1 MAVLGAAAGF
11 RDVREWYT
19 RIAILSDQVCLIED
33 IERRPVGTAFL
44 VGRDIVLTA
53 AHVIGVDS
61 EYALVNQQRA
71 DWDSYAMWLS
81 SVVTAS
87 LDVRAALNYF
97 GINHGIGEQQPM
109 GTIRSFVDAVLPA
122 AGEVP
127 AYYSKP
133 DRLSELFELR
143 RLQATGSRTDFY
155 EYYWAYNVEG
165 TKLWSVLLWMLRL
178 MIRSPKDVPHGVRVI
193 WWLSWAL
200 LASFL
205 ILVALGLLGPVG
217 KAIKDAGPLTLF
229 GALIFVSLSAIQ
241 FVLISYVGDAAR
253 YLSPLPANIN
263 LRQKIRSQG
272 VQLLRALHASGK
284 YNRIIIVGHSL
295 GSVIGYDIISRLWL
309 EYNEQL
315 PAIESDPNVKKLI
328 LDAMAAGRS
337 AQPIIRDELSKTGE
351 LLYRTP
357 DDPAALWNFQRS
369 QVKAWREQCALGNPW
384 RVSDFITLGSPLAHA
399 ELLLAAYKEEFVT
412 RKRQREIVTCPPQR
426 DAKGYAYSPPNSVV
440 VGSVEQEDGSKAEK
454 RYTPLILHHA
464 APFAVTRWTNLYFPV
479 KWGLLGDLVGGAL
492 ASAFGPGIRDVSV
505 RTTRRLGWTLR
516 AHTSYW
522 YCSKESKPR
531 ATAIFSPTT
540 KVPDALDA
548 LRAALALNELRKFVV
563 AGSAQ
568 KNV

>member
-1 MAVLGAAAGF
+1 MRQAV
-11 RDVREWYT
+11 V
-19 RIAILSDQVCLIED
+19 
-33 IERRPVGTAFL
+33 
-44 VGRDIVLTA
+44 
-53 AHVIGVDS
+53 VI
-61 EYALVNQQRA
+61 
-71 DWDSYAMWLS
+71 
-81 SVVTAS
+81 
-87 LDVRAALNYF
+87 
-97 GINHGIGEQQPM
+97 HGIGEQQPM
-109 GTIRSFVDAVLPA
+109 GTIRSFVDAVLLSER
-122 AGEVP
+122 EVP

-178 MIRSPKDVPHGVRVI
+178 MLRSPKEVPKGVTVI
-193 WWLSWAL
+193 WWLSWGL

-205 ILVALGLLGPVG
+205 ILLALGLLGPFFG
-217 KAIKDAGPLTLF
+217 KLKDAGPFTLF
-229 GALIFVSLSAIQ
+229 SALLFVSLSAIQ

-272 VQLLRALHASGK
+272 VQLLRTLHASGK

-315 PAIESDPNVKKLI
+315 TALEADPNVKKLI
-328 LDAMAAGRS
+328 VDAMAAGRS

-357 DDPAALWNFQRS
+357 DDPAALRDFQRN
-369 QVKAWREQCALGNPW
+369 QLKAWREQCGLGNPW
-384 RVSDFITLGSPLAHA
+384 RISDFITLGSPLAHA
-399 ELLLAAYKEEFVT
+399 EMFLAANKEEFVT
-412 RKRQREIVTCPPQR
+412 RKRQREIATCPPQR
-426 DAKGYAYSPPNSVV
+426 DAKGYAYSPPNSII
-440 VGSVEQEDGSKAEK
+440 VGSVEQGDGSKVEK

-464 APFAVTRWTNLYFPV
+464 APFAVTRWTNLYFPT

-492 ASAFGPGIRDVSV
+492 APAFGPGIRDVSV
-505 RTTRRLGWTLR
+505 RTTRPLGWTLR

-522 YCSKESKPR
+522 YCSRDSKPR
-531 ATAIFSPTT
+531 AAAGSSPDM

-548 LRAALALNELRKFVV
+548 LRAALSLSELRKFVV
-563 AGSAQ
+563 AGSGQ
-568 KNV
+568 RNVRQAAGVTGGGVGG